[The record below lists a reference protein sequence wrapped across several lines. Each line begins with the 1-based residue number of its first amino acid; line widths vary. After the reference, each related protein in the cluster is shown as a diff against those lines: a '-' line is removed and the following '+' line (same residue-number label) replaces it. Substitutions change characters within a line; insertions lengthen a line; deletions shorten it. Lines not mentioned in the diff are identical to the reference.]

1 MVLSAKGELIR
12 HPLSS
17 WYSDFCFAGHK
28 NFTSLEIVGFIMPT
42 AQPTSHVICVIR
54 RDTSEFEQVIDLHG
68 PNRRTLGFFP
78 RGAFEDYAR
87 REGILAAVDAD
98 NRVLAYIAVRVSG
111 GWTHIAHLCVDAQS
125 RRSSIARDLVEHVA
139 RVASKHQHLGLR
151 LKCRRDYEA
160 NGFWPKVNF
169 VARGQ
174 KPGRGAEPSELTVW
188 VRRNAD
194 VPDLFSFSGSDDPD
208 RRLAVLDANTFYDL
222 KHENEWSD
230 DLPERVK
237 ESLQL
242 CAGWIQDAVELCIVS
257 ELFCEIERRACADE
271 REMQRLRAQGFR
283 ELSHDELKADSHYSQ
298 LKTILGW
305 HKPKSQ
311 QRSDM
316 KQIAKAAAAGAEFF
330 VTRDEDLL
338 RASPQIAADL
348 SILVLRP
355 STMLTSIDEEGR
367 SELYS
372 PVRLAGT
379 NISVK
384 CPSEEDAKR
393 VLDAFLG
400 RNPQEP
406 LNKFR
411 DLTQRVMAQ
420 SAGQSDRLVQL
431 VSDDLN
437 NPVVLVAYH
446 SAAHGNIEVEILRT
460 STHRLGSTAIRHSLL
475 SIIQKAADL
484 GGRRISILDESLSV
498 ITRNALE
505 ELYFEQVGKQWARA
519 LFPEIVDLESLKRTL
534 GIAVPSGGWTDAVVV
549 SLEDR
554 LWPLKIRGKGVPC
567 AVVTINDHWAAKLF
581 DSELAKGEL
590 FAVDPHRVLN
600 RENVFYRHKD
610 GWPKSEPM
618 RILWYV
624 SKTNTIRACS
634 RLLNVEK
641 APAFELFRRYER
653 LGVYGWDDVIRT
665 TNGDPHGELMAIHF
679 TDTELF
685 DRPVPLDFSK
695 TLGVGKMVA
704 GPQPISEEQFLQIY
718 TAGLSRF
725 SSK

>member
-1 MVLSAKGELIR
+1 MPDFRPITHSIR
-12 HPLSS
+12 
-17 WYSDFCFAGHK
+17 
-28 NFTSLEIVGFIMPT
+28 IVRCG
-42 AQPTSHVICVIR
+42 A
-54 RDTSEFEQVIDLHG
+54 DALEQVIALHG

-87 REGILAAVDAD
+87 REGILAAVDASG
-98 NRVLAYIAVRVSG
+98 RVLGYIAIRVSA
-111 GWTHIAHLCVDAQS
+111 GWTHIAHLCVDAS
-125 RRSSIARDLVEHVA
+125 LRRSSIARDLVEHVA
-139 RVASKHQHLGLR
+139 RASSKHQHLGLR
-151 LKCRRDYEA
+151 LMCRRDYDA
-160 NGFWPKVNF
+160 NEFWPKVKF

-174 KPGRGAEPSELTVW
+174 KHGRGVEPSELTVW
-188 VRRNAD
+188 IRRNAD
-194 VPDLFSFSGSDDPD
+194 VPDLFSYSGSDDPE

-222 KHENEWSD
+222 GHENDWSD
-230 DLPERVK
+230 DLPEHVK

-257 ELFCEIERRACADE
+257 ELFSEIDRRGCADE
-271 REMQRLRAQGFR
+271 RKKQQLRAHGFR
-283 ELSHDELKADSHYSQ
+283 ELHHDEQKAALYYSQ

-305 HKPKSQ
+305 HKPKPQ
-311 QRSDM
+311 QASDM
-316 KQIAKAAAAGAEFF
+316 KQIANAAAAGATFF

-348 SILVLRP
+348 SILILRP
-355 STMLTSIDEEGR
+355 SALLTSIDEEGR
-367 SELYS
+367 SDLYS
-372 PVRLAGT
+372 PARLAGT

-406 LNKFR
+406 RYKFR

-420 SAGQSDRLVQL
+420 SAGRSDRLVQL

-437 NPVVLVAYH
+437 APVVFVAYCC
-446 SAAHGNIEVEILRT
+446 AEHGNIEVEILRT

-475 SIIQKAADL
+475 SVIQKAADL
-484 GGRRISILDESLSV
+484 GGRSISIHDESLSRV
-498 ITRNALE
+498 TQRALE
-505 ELYFEQVGKQWARA
+505 DLYFEQVGNQWTRA
-519 LFPEIVDLESLKRTL
+519 LHPEIVDLESLDLAL
-534 GIAVPSGGWTDAVVV
+534 GITVPPEGWTDAAVV

-554 LWPLKIRGKGVPC
+554 LWPLKIRGKGVPG

-581 DSELAKGEL
+581 DRELARGEL

-610 GWPKSEPM
+610 GWPKSEPR

-624 SKTNTIRACS
+624 SRTNTFRACS

-641 APAFELFRRYER
+641 APAFQLFRRYER

-665 TNGDPHGELMAIHF
+665 TDGDPHGDLMAIHF

-685 DRPVPLDFSK
+685 DRPVPLDFAK

-704 GPQPISEEQFLQIY
+704 GPQPVSEEQFLQIY
-718 TAGLSRF
+718 TAGLTRF
-725 SSK
+725 SPK